1 MSYTAAAGL
10 GVAAALVLDLV
21 LLRTNLVRTKAFWL
35 SYALLL
41 CFELVI
47 DGILTGRHL
56 VVYSPSAIV
65 GRPPPRLVGDWHLGY
80 APFEDILFGFSLI
93 LQTLCWWTWW
103 GRRGVQP

>member
-21 LLRTNLVRTKAFWL
+21 LLRTNLVRSKAFWL

-41 CFELVI
+41 CFELVV

-56 VVYSPSAIV
+56 VVYPPSAIV
-65 GRPPPRLVGDWHLGY
+65 GHPAARLVGDWHLGY
-80 APFEDILFGFSLI
+80 APVEDILFGFSLI
-93 LQTLCWWTWW
+93 LQTLAWWTWW